1 MNETASITRPRR
13 AIAWFRAHA
22 WRSTALLVVASGV
35 GIGVWFLVISRSV
48 ATYTVVRGDLA
59 QSVVASGQVITPRR
73 ASIAAEVTGRVVHVP
88 VDEGETVKRDQVLV
102 ELDQSDEQA
111 ALAQARAAL
120 AQTEAKLAHI
130 ANFTLPAAEQAMRQ
144 AQANLTQS
152 ELAYKRTSDLV
163 SQNFVSHAQL
173 DDARRNLEVAQSQLR
188 AAELQVATERKG
200 GSDFAV
206 ADMTRREAES
216 VVAVARA
223 KLDATVIRAPADGV
237 LIARSV
243 EPGDVAQA
251 GKELL
256 ILAPAGETQ
265 VVVNIDEKNLGKLAI
280 GQKALVSADAFPGES
295 FPAELFY
302 VNPGIDPVRGS
313 VEVKLRVPHP
323 PAFLRQDM
331 TVSVDIEIARRDGVL
346 IAPADAVHDAPT
358 AHPWVLAVRDGR
370 TVKQPVKLG
379 MRGDAA
385 LEVVSGVS
393 AGESLVPTT
402 NAVVTAGQ
410 RVRSTPI
417 RARAG

>member
-1 MNETASITRPRR
+1 MNRTTPAES
-13 AIAWFRAHA
+13 HA
-22 WRSTALLVVASGV
+22 LIGWLRSHALQSAAVLVAALGAGLAVWYFVLDKSV
-35 GIGVWFLVISRSV
+35 G
-48 ATYTVVRGDLA
+48 TYTVVRGDLV
-59 QSVVASGQVITPRR
+59 QSVVASGQVITPQR
-73 ASIAAEVTGRVVHVP
+73 ASIAAETTARVVRVP
-88 VDEGETVKRDQVLV
+88 VAEGDTVKREQILV
-102 ELDQSDEQA
+102 ELDQSDERA

-120 AQTEAKLAHI
+120 AQAEAKLRHI
-130 ANFTLPAAEQAMRQ
+130 ASFALPAAEQALRQ
-144 AQANLTQS
+144 ARANLTQA

-163 SQNFVSHAQL
+163 AQNFVSHAQL
-173 DDARRNLEVAQSQLR
+173 DDAQRNLDVAESQLR

-200 GSDFAV
+200 GSDFTV
-206 ADMTRREAES
+206 AEMARREAES
-216 VVAVARA
+216 AVAVAQA

-256 ILAPAGETQ
+256 VLAPAGETQ

-302 VNPGIDPVRGS
+302 LNPGIDPVRGA
-313 VEVKLRVPHP
+313 VEVKLRAPHP
-323 PAFLRQDM
+323 PPYLRQDM
-331 TVSVDIEIARRDGVL
+331 TVSVDIEVGRRNDVL
-346 IAPADAVHDAPT
+346 IAPTDAVHDAGT
-358 AHPWVLAVRDGR
+358 AHPWVLAVRGGR

-393 AGESLVPTT
+393 VGESLVPAT
-402 NAVVTAGQ
+402 NGVVTVGQ
-410 RVRSTPI
+410 RVRTAPI
-417 RARAG
+417 RSRSG